1 MTHFILIMSKN
12 QIVACLLNR
21 ELGDTQSFSTLEA
34 NKYWPSGKL
43 NKKATIPTLHQS
55 ASLIWV
61 SGRLNLIVT
70 LDSRGR
76 AVCYDTFRDYKPLS
90 LTSSS
95 EHVCKC
101 LFTENDL
108 ILVQKSQD
116 NNSIFF
122 IRLSLADLQ
131 ADKIQKV
138 RILEDVKICLNNF
151 IEFDEKSATVFF
163 EINSSLQVWSLQD
176 NCLLHTFPK
185 SPDLKFAFSSGCLIY
200 WQKYF
205 NTTSIGVINPIAQTC
220 KQFSLI
226 SDNEVCL
233 CDIVQDQMVV
243 YINGCH
249 LQIID
254 LNTCQ
259 TRYLRKGTPKQ
270 YFQMTNCEASVGI
283 FNDGTGVIIDK
294 ELREFKASG
303 QGFLFADL
311 LGKPILCSAQGKE
324 IIIDG
329 EAHGMNFSPKK
340 IQQIGCNP
348 DTHDIYIAEKGAI
361 HVID

>member
-1 MTHFILIMSKN
+1 MSKN
-12 QIVACLLNR
+12 EIAACLLNR
-21 ELGDTQSFSTLEA
+21 ELGDTQSFNILEA
-34 NKYWPSGKL
+34 NKYWSSDML
-43 NKKATIPTLHQS
+43 IKKATIPTFHQS
-55 ASLIWV
+55 ASLIWI

-76 AVCYDTFRDYKPLS
+76 VVCYDAFRDYKSLC
-90 LTSSS
+90 LTSPS

-101 LFTENDL
+101 LFTESDL
-108 ILVQKSQD
+108 VLIQKSSD

-131 ADKIQKV
+131 ADKVQKI
-138 RILEDVKICLNNF
+138 RILEDIKICLDNF
-151 IEFDEKSATVFF
+151 IEFNEKSSTVFF
-163 EINSSLQVWSLQD
+163 EANGSLQVWSLQE
-176 NCLLHTFPK
+176 NCLLHSFPK
-185 SPDLKFAFSSGCLIY
+185 SPDLKFAYSSGCLIY
-200 WQKYF
+200 WQK
-205 NTTSIGVINPIAQTC
+205 NANMTSIGVINPITHSC
-220 KQFSLI
+220 KQLSLV

-233 CDIVQDQMVV
+233 CDIVQDQLVV
-243 YINGCH
+243 CMNGCH

-259 TRYLRKGTPKQ
+259 TRYLKKGTPKQ

-283 FNDGTGVIIDK
+283 FNDGTGVIISK
-294 ELREFKASG
+294 ELREFRAINKG
-303 QGFLFADL
+303 YWFADL
-311 LGKPILCSAQGKE
+311 FGKSILCSAQGME

-329 EAHGMNFSPKK
+329 EVHGINFSPKK

-348 DTHDIYIAEKGAI
+348 DTQDIYIAEKGVI